1 MLVREVMSHPVVTVR
16 AWTTIQETARILA
29 GQGFTSVPVLDD
41 DDELVGIV
49 SEGDLLRKA
58 LTPDPRRHP
67 HVFTRPEPRP
77 GIVADVMSIVVQSLT
92 PGADVAD
99 AARIMVDDRIRTLPI
114 VDGARVVGVI
124 TRRDLLRSSL
134 IRDDESLRRDVNRT
148 LEAFGD
154 PDRWTVTVQAA
165 VADVEDFR
173 DSADDRELALRLV
186 SAIPGIVH
194 VDVHHETPDPF

>member
-124 TRRDLLRSSL
+124 TRRD
-134 IRDDESLRRDVNRT
+134 ESLRRDVNRT

-186 SAIPGIVH
+186 SAVPGIVH

>member
-16 AWTTIQETARILA
+16 AWTTITETAQILA
-29 GQGFTSVPVLDD
+29 GQDFTCLPVLDD
-41 DDELVGIV
+41 DDALVGIV
-49 SEGDLLRKA
+49 SEADLLRKA

-67 HVFTRPEPRP
+67 HLLTEHESRP
-77 GIVADVMSIVVQSLT
+77 GVVADVMTTMVESLT

-99 AARIMVDDRIRTLPI
+99 AARIMVDERIRALPI
-114 VDGARVVGVI
+114 VGGAKVVGMV

-134 IRDDESLRRDVNRT
+134 IRDDESLRHDAVRA

-173 DSADDRELALRLV
+173 DSSDDRQVAHRLV
-186 SAIPGIVH
+186 SAVPGIVH
-194 VDVHHETPDPF
+194 VDVHHETSDPF